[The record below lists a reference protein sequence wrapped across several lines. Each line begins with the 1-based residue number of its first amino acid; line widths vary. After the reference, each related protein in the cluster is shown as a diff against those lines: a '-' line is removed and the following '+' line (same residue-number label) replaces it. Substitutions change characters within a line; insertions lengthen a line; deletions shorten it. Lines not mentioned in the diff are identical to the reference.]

1 MFSSVWQ
8 KFKQDLG
15 GQTAVAAADRQ
26 QQAIAVLLHEVA
38 HADQQQSALELDQV
52 MQELQSAFGL
62 DTDAADRL
70 RRDAADT
77 ADRTVSL
84 YKLVETLNDSLDS
97 EGKRA
102 LLARLWRVA
111 MADQVLDPHEEALIR
126 KLSEL
131 LFVPHAVFV
140 QERLRALGELPG

>member
-8 KFKQDLG
+8 KFKADLG
-15 GQTAVAAADRQ
+15 APTMSPAQRQ
-26 QQAIAVLLHEVA
+26 QEAVAVLLHEVA
-38 HADQQQSALELDQV
+38 HADLQENALELDQV
-52 MQELQSAFGL
+52 MQELSQSFGL
-62 DTDAADRL
+62 SREEAERL
-70 RRDAADT
+70 RNDAADT

-84 YKLVETLNDSLDS
+84 YKLVETLNQSLDV
-97 EGKRA
+97 EGKRE

-111 MADQVLDPHEEALIR
+111 LADGVLDPHEEALIR

-140 QERLRALGELPG
+140 QERLRALGELP

>member
-38 HADQQQSALELDQV
+38 HADQQHSALELDQV

-84 YKLVETLNDSLDS
+84 YKLVETLNGSLDS

>member
-84 YKLVETLNDSLDS
+84 YKLVETLNSSLDS